1 MTLKTL
7 ISLFS
12 LTALLVQRGPCAL
25 SSQAADA
32 LSPEIRRL
40 QTKWEAIKFG
50 VPEGDDQTRQ
60 MNALGE
66 DADAV
71 AAHFPGMPEALIWDG
86 IITSERASMASSFYA
101 LGFAKRARD
110 ILEQAYNLDPARLDA
125 GATTSLGV
133 LYYRVPGFPIGFG
146 DKAKA
151 RQLLEQAVK
160 LAPNGLDAWYFYGDF
175 PLPRKANIQKP
186 SKPFNTRSKYRQ
198 HPDRPAL
205 GQEPAPHDRRALGQ
219 NPGEKVRPPRRER
232 AIADAKPRWCMIDR
246 LWHAPLGCS
255 KIAETQA
262 APLDRSSDG

>member
-1 MTLKTL
+1 MTLKSR

-12 LTALLVQRGPCAL
+12 LIALLVAGSGTVC
-25 SSQAADA
+25 SQAADG
-32 LSPEIRRL
+32 LSPEVRRL

-50 VPEGDDQTRQ
+50 VPEGDDQTNQ

-66 DADAV
+66 EADVIATRL
-71 AAHFPGMPEALIWDG
+71 AGMPEALIWDG
-86 IITSERASMASSFYA
+86 IITSERASMASTFYA

-175 PLPRKANIQKP
+175 LYTQNEFPKAAAAFQRALKIP
-186 SKPFNTRSKYRQ
+186 V
-198 HPDRPAL
+198 HPDRPL
-205 GQEPAPHDRRALGQ
+205 WDKNRRLVI
-219 NPGEKVRPPRRER
+219 EELL
-232 AIADAKPRWCMIDR
+232 AKIE
-246 LWHAPLGCS
+246 S
-255 KIAETQA
+255 KK
-262 APLDRSSDG
+262 

>member
-1 MTLKTL
+1 MLLKSR

-12 LTALLVQRGPCAL
+12 FIALLATSLHTL
-25 SSQAADA
+25 SSQAADT

-40 QTKWEAIKFG
+40 QTKWEAIKFS
-50 VPEGDDQTRQ
+50 VPEGDDQTNQ

-71 AAHFPGMPEALIWDG
+71 AARLPGTPEALIWDG
-86 IITSERASMASSFYA
+86 IITSERASMASTFHA

-110 ILEQAYNLDPARLDA
+110 ILEQAYSLDPAKLDA

-146 DKAKA
+146 DKARA

-175 PLPRKANIQKP
+175 LYSQNELSKADEVLRHALKIP
-186 SKPFNTRSKYRQ
+186 Q
-198 HPDRPAL
+198 HPDRPL
-205 GQEPAPHDRRALGQ
+205 WDKNRRLVIEELLDKIQ
-219 NPGEKVRPPRRER
+219 
-232 AIADAKPRWCMIDR
+232 AKR
-246 LWHAPLGCS
+246 
-255 KIAETQA
+255 
-262 APLDRSSDG
+262 

>member
-1 MTLKTL
+1 MALRTR

-12 LTALLVQRGPCAL
+12 LTALLAAGPCTL
-25 SSQAADA
+25 SSHAADA
-32 LSPEIRRL
+32 LSPEVRRL

-50 VPEGDDQTRQ
+50 VPEGDNQTKQ
-60 MNALGE
+60 MNALGD

-175 PLPRKANIQKP
+175 LYTQNEFPKAVEAFQHALKIP
-186 SKPFNTRSKYRQ
+186 Q
-198 HPDRPAL
+198 HPDRPL
-205 GQEPAPHDRRALGQ
+205 WDKNRRLVIEELLAKIE
-219 NPGEKVRPPRRER
+219 EKR
-232 AIADAKPRWCMIDR
+232 
-246 LWHAPLGCS
+246 
-255 KIAETQA
+255 
-262 APLDRSSDG
+262 

>member
-1 MTLKTL
+1 MR

-12 LTALLVQRGPCAL
+12 LMALLVAGPCAL

-32 LSPEIRRL
+32 LSPDVRRL

-50 VPEGDDQTRQ
+50 VPEGDEQTKQ

-66 DADAV
+66 EADAV
-71 AAHFPGMPEALIWDG
+71 AAHAPGVPEALIWDG
-86 IITSERASMASSFYA
+86 IITSERASMAGTFYA

-110 ILEQAYNLDPARLDA
+110 ILEQAYNMDPARMDA

-146 DKAKA
+146 DKPKA

-175 PLPRKANIQKP
+175 LYTQNEYPKAIEVFQHALKIP
-186 SKPFNTRSKYRQ
+186 Q
-198 HPDRPAL
+198 HPDRPL
-205 GQEPAPHDRRALGQ
+205 WDKNRRLVIEELLDKIE
-219 NPGEKVRPPRRER
+219 EKR
-232 AIADAKPRWCMIDR
+232 
-246 LWHAPLGCS
+246 
-255 KIAETQA
+255 
-262 APLDRSSDG
+262 

>member
-1 MTLKTL
+1 MTLNSR
-7 ISLFS
+7 ISLLS
-12 LTALLVQRGPCAL
+12 LITLLVASLYTL

-32 LSPEIRRL
+32 LSPDVRRL

-50 VPEGDDQTRQ
+50 VPEGDEQTKQ

-66 DADAV
+66 EADAV
-71 AAHFPGMPEALIWDG
+71 AAHSPGIPVALIWDG

-110 ILEQAYNLDPARLDA
+110 ILEQAYNMDPARMDA

-175 PLPRKANIQKP
+175 LYTQNEYPKAIEV
-186 SKPFNTRSKYRQ
+186 FQ
-198 HPDRPAL
+198 HALKIPQHSDRPL
-205 GQEPAPHDRRALGQ
+205 WDKNRRLVIEELIAKIE
-219 NPGEKVRPPRRER
+219 EKR
-232 AIADAKPRWCMIDR
+232 
-246 LWHAPLGCS
+246 
-255 KIAETQA
+255 
-262 APLDRSSDG
+262 

>member
-1 MTLKTL
+1 MSVKSRLS
-7 ISLFS
+7 IFS
-12 LTALLVQRGPCAL
+12 LIALLVAIPCARP
-25 SSQAADA
+25 SRAADA
-32 LSPEIRRL
+32 LSPEVRRL

-50 VPEGDDQTRQ
+50 VPEGDDQTNQ

-86 IITSERASMASSFYA
+86 IITSERASMASTFSA
-101 LGFAKRARD
+101 LGLAKRARD
-110 ILEQAYNLDPARLDA
+110 TLEQAYNLDPTKLDA

-175 PLPRKANIQKP
+175 LYTQNELPKAADVFHHALKIP
-186 SKPFNTRSKYRQ
+186 Q
-198 HPDRPAL
+198 HPDRPL
-205 GQEPAPHDRRALGQ
+205 WDKNRRLVI
-219 NPGEKVRPPRRER
+219 EELL
-232 AIADAKPRWCMIDR
+232 AKIEAGR
-246 LWHAPLGCS
+246 
-255 KIAETQA
+255 
-262 APLDRSSDG
+262 

>member
-1 MTLKTL
+1 MTSKSR

-12 LTALLVQRGPCAL
+12 FIVLLMGSLCTP
-25 SSQAADA
+25 SSQAADS
-32 LSPEIRRL
+32 LSPEVRRL

-50 VPEGDDQTRQ
+50 VPEGDDQTKQ

-71 AAHFPGMPEALIWDG
+71 AARLPGMPEALIWDG
-86 IITSERASMASSFYA
+86 IITSERASMASTFYA

-110 ILEQAYNLDPARLDA
+110 ILEQAYSLDPARLDA

-146 DKAKA
+146 DKARA

-175 PLPRKANIQKP
+175 LYTQNELPKADEVLRHALKIP
-186 SKPFNTRSKYRQ
+186 Q
-198 HPDRPAL
+198 HPDRPL
-205 GQEPAPHDRRALGQ
+205 WDKNRRLVI
-219 NPGEKVRPPRRER
+219 EELL
-232 AIADAKPRWCMIDR
+232 AKIEAKR
-246 LWHAPLGCS
+246 
-255 KIAETQA
+255 
-262 APLDRSSDG
+262 

>member
-1 MTLKTL
+1 MTSKSR

-12 LTALLVQRGPCAL
+12 FIVLLMGSLCTP
-25 SSQAADA
+25 SSQAADS
-32 LSPEIRRL
+32 LSPEVRRL

-50 VPEGDDQTRQ
+50 VPEGDDQTKQ

-71 AAHFPGMPEALIWDG
+71 AASLPGMPEALIWDG
-86 IITSERASMASSFYA
+86 IITSERASVASTFYA

-110 ILEQAYNLDPARLDA
+110 ILEQAYSLDPARLDA

-146 DKAKA
+146 DKARA

-175 PLPRKANIQKP
+175 LYTQNELPKADEVLRHALKIP
-186 SKPFNTRSKYRQ
+186 Q
-198 HPDRPAL
+198 HPDRPL
-205 GQEPAPHDRRALGQ
+205 WDKNRRLVI
-219 NPGEKVRPPRRER
+219 EELL
-232 AIADAKPRWCMIDR
+232 AKIEAKR
-246 LWHAPLGCS
+246 
-255 KIAETQA
+255 
-262 APLDRSSDG
+262 